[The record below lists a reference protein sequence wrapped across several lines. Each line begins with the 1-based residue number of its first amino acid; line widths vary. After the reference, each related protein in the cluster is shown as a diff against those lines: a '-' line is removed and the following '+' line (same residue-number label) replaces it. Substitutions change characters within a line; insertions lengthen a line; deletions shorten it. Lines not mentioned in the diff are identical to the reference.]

1 MEVLLWNL
9 LWCFQMELLYGSGI
23 LQRQRPLP
31 RTRILKTKDT
41 PPLSSSTSFPSP
53 ELDWMDPEGSEAAM
67 AFLNSGDV
75 PNLVQAN
82 CSQRFELWDL
92 EDGPVESFHYFVRG
106 AMDTLVQAANFLNM
120 IFQTSDIRESS
131 LREDVEWY
139 HALVRSSI
147 EGDSKIYRALLTFDA
162 HPMSSKPQ
170 LILQAIKESNE
181 ILLQEVSMASDRLR
195 NLSWDNEWFTS
206 LKFQTAP
213 SLHKTILSNDL
224 KSLDTPKWNK
234 GDSYVI
240 DSSHIKWSTP
250 FLECRDNKFVP
261 SWMVTLSAAFYGLKP
276 DLSPEFKGVMRLDVN
291 LQALDINQ
299 CDSSRGWFTGTHQCD
314 LNSTECVP
322 QENGG
327 FVLGRYLCLCKPGFY
342 STAETGTGNVSQ
354 YGAENASGL
363 LQCRPC
369 QEGCVTC
376 VDDTPCL
383 VQEDWSLRV
392 AVLSFQTFCM
402 LAVFLSML
410 VSYYF
415 RSSKRIRASGVLL
428 LETILFGSLLLY
440 FPVFILYFKPSVFR
454 CIVLRWVRMLG
465 FAIVYGTITLKLYRV
480 LKVFL
485 SRTAQRVPYMTSG
498 RVIRMLGVILLL
510 VFWFLAAWT
519 IGMLEN
525 IDRNIPLVVRTQT
538 ASGLVFYICDYDR
551 WDYMMVVA
559 ELLFLFWGSFLCYAT
574 KTVPSAFHE
583 PRYMGV
589 ALHNEMVISATFHV
603 GRFIM
608 VPSLH
613 PDWTLLAFFIH
624 THVTVTITLA
634 LLFVPKFLH
643 LGTSFREETA
653 AEVYED
659 ELDLRRSGSYLN
671 SSITSAW
678 SEHSLDPE
686 DIRDEL
692 KKLYAQL
699 EVHKTKRMTAN
710 NPHLQKKRSSRRGLG
725 RSIMRR
731 ITEIPESVSRQCSRE
746 EKDGSI
752 GGGGGSYPGSYKK
765 KVFDSSSSS
774 MKMREEPP
782 KNKLFSL
789 KKSHSTYD
797 HVRDQENTPPSP
809 PPCLASSSK
818 DASLR
823 DSLMRKKLAK
833 KASQKSISDSI
844 EDAPLV
850 YKSASAHNLLTEKPL
865 HPKPYNLQKSLSVIT
880 SAREKALL
888 LTNKVCTVEDCSKQ
902 AEGEELRKTE
912 EATTIRDMTLAVGE
926 ETHKDDGQA
935 YKTAKQQKTN
945 NVLEEAASSLLKDL
959 YDKAEVCPW
968 EVQDL
973 PSISLE
979 HKVHKHVTYAPIIC
993 SGVDRSHQSGKPQNA
1008 DTLPDTGPA
1017 PSHPEDTA
1025 PPFKH
1030 LIQGLC
1036 LEETKD
1042 LPTKTKSIEAHDRSK
1057 PELKKEDYSDLMQ
1070 CFSSCPAKVT
1080 PATAHSFPAELCPW
1094 ENEVPGTHSSNTSS
1108 SLELTCSNMPNTTSA
1123 KQSCREPSHKNTLKS
1138 FVLAMRALKGSP
1150 TGKGSSYLKG
1160 RKEKEESEGN
1170 HQRDTNTRN
1179 GEAKRFDPEV
1189 TPTAKAEQMSKQET
1203 NKTSSELPGPCPPGT
1218 RDINK
1223 QNTNS
1228 SKMYGVYPWE
1238 ENVKIDVKSSLPS
1251 HGKVGR
1257 KTERGGSAEAGIY
1270 ATTRKMVKL
1279 SSNDPKESTGLR
1291 NQSSVIFKTS
1301 DSIDIKKDE
1310 ICPWESMEAQK
1321 SLGQLSKCASTAA
1334 TENYKTSN
1342 TLDRMDKKRDEICPW
1357 KTAEVEVCFKADI
1370 CPWETSKAPKGEEST
1385 VLRQLENFKSQQET
1399 IHPWKIMGSQQFLET
1414 ISKSESKTFDQ
1425 GQSIPKKSESNG
1437 SKRGGI
1443 CSWESL
1449 DYEDLPRTLSKS
1461 TSDTWEW
1468 CKAISKESSNRE
1480 EVCPWKSIDGAIS
1493 IKNEMHPWEMEDRLP
1508 IKMEAHIKGTISK
1521 LPSSNSQKSTS
1532 KQETVNS
1539 WKSEDLK
1546 HLTKTISKSE
1556 GKMEDL
1562 YFSASHTKCLVR
1574 KRTNSLNRN
1583 VCPWETKTTAT
1594 TIKNPRECS
1603 EEDPVLSPS
1612 TQNTAKNQILD
1623 ANNQVTKEIFC
1634 HHKVQD
1640 DVTGA
1645 KQDCKELT
1653 RHSEVCPCEPDVTSA
1668 SSTVTQSKAAVATAD
1683 NANIPKPTKRPEV
1696 CPWDFE

>member
-1 MEVLLWNL
+1 
-9 LWCFQMELLYGSGI
+9 MELLYGSGI
-23 LQRQRPLP
+23 LQRQRPFP
-31 RTRILKTKDT
+31 RTRILKTKDS
-41 PPLSSSTSFPSP
+41 PPLSSSTSFPTP
-53 ELDWMDPEGSEAAM
+53 ELDWMDPESSEAAM
-67 AFLNSGDV
+67 DFLYSGDV

-82 CSQRFELWDL
+82 CSQRFELQDL
-92 EDGPVESFHYFVRG
+92 EDGPLESIHYFVRG
-106 AMDTLVQAANFLNM
+106 SMDTLVQAANFLNM

-131 LREDVEWY
+131 VREDMEWY

-147 EGDSKIYRALLTFDA
+147 EGDSKIYRALLTIDT

-170 LILQAIKESNE
+170 LMLQATKESNE
-181 ILLQEVSMASDRLR
+181 ILLEEVSMASDRLG

-206 LKFQTAP
+206 LKFQRDP

-250 FLECRDNKFVP
+250 FLECRKNKFVP

-299 CDSSRGWFTGTHQCD
+299 CDNSRGWFTGTHQCD

-342 STAETGTGNVSQ
+342 STAETGPGNWSQ
-354 YGAENASGL
+354 YGAENASSL
-363 LQCRPC
+363 LQCHPC

-440 FPVFILYFKPSVFR
+440 FPVFIMYFKPSVFR

-485 SRTAQRVPYMTSG
+485 SRTAQRVPYMTTG
-498 RVIRMLGVILLL
+498 RVLRMLGVILLL

-525 IDRNIPLVVRTQT
+525 MDRNIPLVVRTQT
-538 ASGLVFYICDYDR
+538 SSGLEFYICDYDR

-559 ELLFLFWGSFLCYAT
+559 ELLFLCWGSFLCYAT

-613 PDWTLLAFFIH
+613 PDWTLLMFFIH

-634 LLFVPKFLH
+634 LLFAPKFLH
-643 LGTSFREETA
+643 IGTPLREETA

-746 EKDGSI
+746 EKDGYTGSS
-752 GGGGGSYPGSYKK
+752 GGSYPGSYKK

-774 MKMREEPP
+774 MKMREEPQ

-789 KKSHSTYD
+789 RKSHSTYD
-797 HVRDQENTPPSP
+797 HIRDQENAPASP

-833 KASQKSISDSI
+833 KASQKSNSDST
-844 EDAPLV
+844 EDGPLV
-850 YKSASAHNLLTEKPL
+850 YKSASAHNLLTEKKPL
-865 HPKPYNLQKSLSVIT
+865 HSKPYTLQKSLSVIT

-888 LTNKVCTVEDCSKQ
+888 LTNKVCNLEDYSQQ
-902 AEGEELRKTE
+902 ANEEELRKTVE
-912 EATTIRDMTLAVGE
+912 EATTMPDMTLAVSEGKD
-926 ETHKDDGQA
+926 KDDGQA
-935 YKTAKQQKTN
+935 FKKAKQQQTN
-945 NVLEEAASSLLKDL
+945 NGPEEATSSLLKDL

-968 EVQDL
+968 EVQEP

-979 HKVHKHVTYAPIIC
+979 QKVHKHVTYAPILC
-993 SGVDRSHQSGKPQNA
+993 SDADRSHQSGKPQNA
-1008 DTLPDTGPA
+1008 DTQPDTHQGKNDTGPA
-1017 PSHPEDTA
+1017 PSQTEDTA
-1025 PPFKH
+1025 LPFKY
-1030 LIQGLC
+1030 LIQDLG

-1042 LPTKTKSIEAHDRSK
+1042 LLTNTKSKELYDSSK
-1057 PELKKEDYSDLMQ
+1057 PDDYRDQMQ
-1070 CFSSCPAKVT
+1070 CFSSFPVKVT
-1080 PATAHSFPAELCPW
+1080 SVTAHSFPAELCPW
-1094 ENEVPGTHSSNTSS
+1094 EHEVPGPQSSNTSS
-1108 SLELTCSNMPNTTSA
+1108 SLELTCSNMPNTTPTR
-1123 KQSCREPSHKNTLKS
+1123 QSCREPPHKNTLKS

-1150 TGKGSSYLKG
+1150 VRKGGSNIKG
-1160 RKEKEESEGN
+1160 RKEKEESEGK
-1170 HQRDTNTRN
+1170 HQTHTSTRKD
-1179 GEAKRFDPEV
+1179 EAKRSDLEM
-1189 TPTAKAEQMSKQET
+1189 TPTAEAEQMFKQEI
-1203 NKTSSELPGPCPPGT
+1203 KKISSKLSGPCPPGT
-1218 RDINK
+1218 GDINK
-1223 QNTNS
+1223 QNINS
-1228 SKMYGVYPWE
+1228 SNTHEINPLEANIKT
-1238 ENVKIDVKSSLPS
+1238 DVKSSLPF
-1251 HGKVGR
+1251 HGKVGME
-1257 KTERGGSAEAGIY
+1257 TERAGLADTGIY
-1270 ATTRKMVKL
+1270 DTTRKTAKL
-1279 SSNDPKESTGLR
+1279 SSNDAKESTGLKK
-1291 NQSSVIFKTS
+1291 QSNVIFEKS
-1301 DSIDIKKDE
+1301 DSMDTKRDE
-1310 ICPWESMEAQK
+1310 ICPWESTESQE
-1321 SLGQLSKCASTAA
+1321 SLGQLSKCTGTAP
-1334 TENYKTSN
+1334 TENYKISET
-1342 TLDRMDKKRDEICPW
+1342 DKRNE
-1357 KTAEVEVCFKADI
+1357 I
-1370 CPWETSKAPKGEEST
+1370 CPWETSGVEVCFEAGICQWETSKTPNDEKST
-1385 VLRQLENFKSQQET
+1385 VLRRLNTFKNQQET
-1399 IHPWKIMGSQQFLET
+1399 ICPWKTIDSEQSLET
-1414 ISKSESKTFDQ
+1414 MSKSESKTFHQ
-1425 GQSIPKKSESNG
+1425 GQSIPKKSESTG
-1437 SKRGGI
+1437 SKRDEI
-1443 CSWESL
+1443 CPWESM
-1449 DYEDLPRTLSKS
+1449 DSEDLQRTLSKS
-1461 TSDTWEW
+1461 ESNTWDL
-1468 CKAISKESSNRE
+1468 CKSSNE
-1480 EVCPWKSIDGAIS
+1480 EVCPWKSTDGAIS
-1493 IKNEMHPWEMEDRLP
+1493 IKNEIHPWEIEGRLP
-1508 IKMEAHIKGTISK
+1508 IKAETKIKGTLGQ
-1521 LPSSNSQKSTS
+1521 LPSSNLQKSRS
-1532 KQETVNS
+1532 QQETVNS
-1539 WKSEDLK
+1539 WESEDLRP
-1546 HLTKTISKSE
+1546 LTKTISE
-1556 GKMEDL
+1556 GKMEEL
-1562 YFSASHTKCLVR
+1562 YLRAGHTKCLVR
-1574 KRTNSLNRN
+1574 KQNY
-1583 VCPWETKTTAT
+1583 
-1594 TIKNPRECS
+1594 
-1603 EEDPVLSPS
+1603 S
-1612 TQNTAKNQILD
+1612 TQIQNKAKDQILD
-1623 ANNQVTKEIFC
+1623 ADSQDTKEIFC
-1634 HHKVQD
+1634 HEKVQQD

-1653 RHSEVCPCEPDVTSA
+1653 RSLEVCPWEPDVKSA

-1683 NANIPKPTKRPEV
+1683 NAKSPKPTLRPEV